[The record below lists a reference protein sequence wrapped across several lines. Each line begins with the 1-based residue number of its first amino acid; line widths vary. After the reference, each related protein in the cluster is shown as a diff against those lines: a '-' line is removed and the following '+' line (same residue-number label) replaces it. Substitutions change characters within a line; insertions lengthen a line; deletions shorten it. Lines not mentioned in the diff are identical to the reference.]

1 MIVCVLLVSNSRG
14 CCLAAPGDHEHE
26 VVEPALPCYLRDQTW
41 LCVYCWCQT
50 PEGVVSPRRAIT
62 RAQPE
67 WSPRGETTPDNTHTI
82 MFDPDY
88 SMITHLYCQNI
99 QNNDAT
105 GHKKCC
111 RKFTR
116 SCSLILKLAIPV
128 TGTTPQMALH
138 VTAHI
143 LLAQVASHTGWQHCA
158 AVLRSY
164 FLVLIVVYKCRWNAF
179 INKKESPLTIY
190 VFLMR
195 ETFSNGCK
203 WKGRP

>member
-1 MIVCVLLVSNSRG
+1 MCIVGVKLPRVLSRRAGRSRG
-14 CCLAAPGDHEHE
+14 RSPSDRPAARQH
-26 VVEPALPCYLRDQTW
+26 
-41 LCVYCWCQT
+41 
-50 PEGVVSPRRAIT
+50 PREFDT
-62 RAQPE
+62 N
-67 WSPRGETTPDNTHTI
+67 NTHTI
-82 MFDPDY
+82 MFDHDY

-105 GHKKCC
+105 GLEKFC

-143 LLAQVASHTGWQHCA
+143 LLAQACHTGWQHCA

-164 FLVLIVVYKCRWNAF
+164 WL
-179 INKKESPLTIY
+179 
-190 VFLMR
+190 
-195 ETFSNGCK
+195 
-203 WKGRP
+203 